1 MSVRGESLI
10 NVTKRSMRTFLA
22 LAVLCAAVTV
32 AVSEGDGTAAIRA
45 RQEAM
50 EQVGDSINALAAI
63 AKKQQ
68 PFDAAV
74 VKQNAEI
81 IAQNFDKAAE
91 LFPPGSDKG
100 EDETWAKAEIWSDP
114 EGFKNALA
122 AAHKAAVDMQGVTDE
137 AAFGPALAA
146 LGNGCKNCHDT
157 YRRPKK

>member
-1 MSVRGESLI
+1 LSEMMKKKSVA
-10 NVTKRSMRTFLA
+10 TFLA
-22 LAVLCAAVTV
+22 IALVMGGAVTF
-32 AVSEGDGTAAIRA
+32 AVSEGDGNAAIRA
-45 RQEAM
+45 RQAAM
-50 EQVGDSINALAAI
+50 EDVGDAIKVLAGI

-74 VKQNAEI
+74 VKKNAEV
-81 IAQNFDKAAE
+81 IAENLHKAAE

-114 EGFKNALA
+114 EGFKTALE

-157 YRRPKK
+157 FRRPKR

>member
-1 MSVRGESLI
+1 LSEM
-10 NVTKRSMRTFLA
+10 TKKRSVATFLA
-22 LAVLCAAVTV
+22 IAVVMCGAVTF

-50 EQVGDSINALAAI
+50 EGVGDAIKALAGI

-74 VKQNAEI
+74 VKKNAEV
-81 IAQNFDKAAE
+81 IAENLHKAAE

-114 EGFKNALA
+114 EGFKTALE

-157 YRRPKK
+157 FRRPKR

>member
-1 MSVRGESLI
+1 MRK
-10 NVTKRSMRTFLA
+10 KRSVATFLA
-22 LAVLCAAVTV
+22 IAVVTCGAVTL

-45 RQEAM
+45 RQAAM
-50 EQVGDSINALAAI
+50 EDVGDAIKVLAAI
-63 AKKQQ
+63 AKKQE

-74 VKQNAEI
+74 VKKNAEV
-81 IAQNFDKAAE
+81 IAENLHEAAQ

-114 EGFKNALA
+114 EGFKTALE
-122 AAHKAAVDMQGVTDE
+122 AAHKAAVDMQGVTEE

-157 YRRPKK
+157 FRRPKR